1 MSRPTDGSPDP
12 GSGPAPGSG
21 AGPASSHPA
30 GDEVGAVRPAS
41 GFGCD
46 LCGGSMLDRH
56 CKLLCLSCGYQRDC
70 SDP

>member
-1 MSRPTDGSPDP
+1 MSRPTDGPLDP
-12 GSGPAPGSG
+12 GSGHASG
-21 AGPASSHPA
+21 PEPGPASSHSA

-41 GFGCD
+41 GFRCD
-46 LCGGSMLDRH
+46 LCGGPMLDRH